1 MRKRYQ
7 ISHLGDIEP
16 TPCPCG
22 FSRRA
27 FMDDDNEIAS
37 IHLVDIKKDSQTHYH
52 KKLTEIYLVLEG
64 EGQIELD
71 GELFPLKPMTTVLI
85 RPGCKHRAIGEMK
98 IVNIPIPK
106 FDPEDEWFD

>member
-1 MRKRYQ
+1 MSKRYK
-7 ISHLGDIEP
+7 ISHLADIEAA
-16 TPCPCG
+16 PCPCG

-27 FMDDDNEIAS
+27 FMDDDNETAS

-52 KKLTEIYLVLEG
+52 KKLTEMYLVLEG

-71 GELFPLKPMTTVLI
+71 GELFPLRPMTAVLI
-85 RPGCKHRAIGEMK
+85 RPGCKHRAVGEMK

-106 FDPEDEWFD
+106 FNPEDEWFD

>member
-1 MRKRYQ
+1 MSKRYK
-7 ISHLGDIEP
+7 ISHLADIEAA
-16 TPCPCG
+16 PCPCG

-27 FMDDDNEIAS
+27 FMDDDNETAS

-71 GELFPLKPMTTVLI
+71 GELFPLKPMTAVLCSPTI
-85 RPGCKHRAIGEMK
+85 GLTPATRRRRRPPGSWRARR
-98 IVNIPIPK
+98 
-106 FDPEDEWFD
+106 